1 MNYEIRF
8 RPEAEYDIEDASVWY
23 ESQRHSLGQL
33 FLDEVE
39 KSLDVIAENPLLY
52 PIIYRNTRR
61 AVIHKFPF
69 AIFYRIE
76 EEEVIVFGV
85 IHGSRSPQR
94 WKARV

>member
-23 ESQRHSLGQL
+23 ENQRQGLGQF
-33 FLDEVE
+33 FLNEVE
-39 KSLDVIAENPLLY
+39 KSLNMIAENPLLY

-61 AVIHKFPF
+61 AVIQKFPF

-85 IHGSRSPQR
+85 IHGSRNPNQ
-94 WKARV
+94 WKVRT